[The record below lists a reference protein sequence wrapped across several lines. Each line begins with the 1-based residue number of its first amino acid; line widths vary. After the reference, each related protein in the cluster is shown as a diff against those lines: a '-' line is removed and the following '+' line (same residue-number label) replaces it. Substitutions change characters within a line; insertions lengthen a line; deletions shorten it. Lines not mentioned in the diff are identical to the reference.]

1 MRDADRTGRVGKFE
15 NMRKDEK
22 RWGEGR
28 KGKKEDAK
36 GQSRRRVL
44 KDESRRKREHPSSGF
59 RIFVC
64 VLYIYIYNIRS
75 RQECCHGKKLES
87 SLKMTAPFAV
97 AHAAEVL
104 AMVGRDS
111 MVIYV
116 LRYDGSYTRGTKR

>member
-1 MRDADRTGRVGKFE
+1 
-15 NMRKDEK
+15 MRKDGGREGKVK
-22 RWGEGR
+22 RKMPRVNQEEGSLRMSRGE
-28 KGKKEDAK
+28 
-36 GQSRRRVL
+36 
-44 KDESRRKREHPSSGF
+44 RENIP
-59 RIFVC
+59 RADFVFSC
-64 VLYIYIYNIRS
+64 VYYIYIYNIRS

>member
-1 MRDADRTGRVGKFE
+1 
-15 NMRKDEK
+15 MRKDGGREGKVK
-22 RWGEGR
+22 RKMPRVNQEEGSLRMSRGE
-28 KGKKEDAK
+28 
-36 GQSRRRVL
+36 
-44 KDESRRKREHPSSGF
+44 RENIP
-59 RIFVC
+59 RADFVFSC
-64 VLYIYIYNIRS
+64 VYYIYIYIYNIRS